1 MFDELNTENSEIYE
15 YSEDDQIVEATKIQ
29 MVLGTLENRALQ
41 VKLTKVFLILIAE
54 NLRMIKN

>member
-29 MVLGTLENRALQ
+29 MVLGTLEKSL
-41 VKLTKVFLILIAE
+41 VDLIYKDFFI
-54 NLRMIKN
+54 NN